1 MHHPFLKHPLV
12 AIVVAATALSACQGN
27 GDKKKRDAKGGAST
41 EVEAGTPTD
50 TGKNQC
56 LKGFNVINGKETTD
70 YPSVGLIA
78 ELDEKNVVG
87 GTCTGTW
94 VGSNTM
100 ITAAHCITAGSLTE
114 LVYLKGNSI
123 STGETIQEA
132 EKIVATGIKP
142 SKVIV
147 NADELLHGNLQ
158 NDLIEMDIA
167 YKDMAVLIFDKDVA
181 PATTKILDRLPSDKE
196 AAVIVGF
203 GATSSSVR
211 TAEAGE
217 KSTKRVGKNHVVVRS
232 ELNEAFP
239 DLLIMFGRGETKDTS
254 GKATDS
260 LSGAGDSGGPIFVDG
275 ALAGVVSNGAASEE
289 VQDLSEQ
296 LGENADNMTVYA
308 SMNSTFAKALL
319 DKAKKAGAKF
329 SLGSG
334 AGATEPGTGGNG
346 ATCLTDSEEVPSD
359 EDEDGE
365 ADEDEDE

>member
-1 MHHPFLKHPLV
+1 MHHSPFHRSLL
-12 AIVVAATALSACQGN
+12 AIFVVTVAAASACQGE
-27 GDKKKRDAKGGAST
+27 GKKKRDVNGGAGS
-41 EVEAGTPTD
+41 EVEAGTPND
-50 TGKNQC
+50 TGKSQC
-56 LKGFNVINGKETTD
+56 LKGFNVINGKDTTD

-100 ITAAHCITAGSLTE
+100 ITAAHCITAGALTE
-114 LVYLKGNSI
+114 LVYLKGNAI

-132 EKIVATGIKP
+132 EKIVATGVKP

-158 NDLIEMDIA
+158 NDLIEMNVA
-167 YKDMAVLIFDKDVA
+167 YKDMAILIFDKDVA
-181 PATTKILDRLPSDKE
+181 PATTKILDRLPSNKE
-196 AAVIVGF
+196 DAVIVGF
-203 GATSSSVR
+203 GATASSVR

-217 KSTKRVGKNHVVVRS
+217 KSIKRVGKNHVVVRD
-232 ELNEAFP
+232 ELKEAFP
-239 DLLIMFGRGETKDTS
+239 DLLIMFGRGETEDTS

-275 ALAGVVSNGAASEE
+275 ALAGVVSNGAASAE

-296 LGENADNMTVYA
+296 LGEDADNMTVYA
-308 SMNSTFAKALL
+308 SLNSTFAKALL

-329 SLGSG
+329 TLGSG
-334 AGATEPGTGGNG
+334 AGSTEPGTGGNG
-346 ATCLTDSEEVPSD
+346 ASCLTGYEDEVPSD
-359 EDEDGE
+359 EYDEYE
-365 ADEDEDE
+365 E